1 MGTCLLC
8 RVTRHRGWAL
18 TRGPVA
24 EPESGTIKNF
34 LKDFPFTYTGPLDS
48 IEKHGFRPHVLNSTW
63 HLTGSPCKSALA
75 DPTRFCP
82 MKASGKG
89 MLGLFQSGGD
99 TPQRR
104 VCTPVRALAK
114 ETARPSLDDV
124 ERLSKGKPSKAKI
137 GSRSVPH
144 RLTAAE
150 RKVSDLRSLKI
161 RASLRNSAS

>member
-8 RVTRHRGWAL
+8 KVARHRGWAL
-18 TRGPVA
+18 TRGPLA
-24 EPESGTIKNF
+24 KAESGKTQNF
-34 LKDFPFTYTGPLDS
+34 LNNFPFTHAGPLDS
-48 IEKHGFRPHVLNSTW
+48 IEKHGFRPRILNSTW
-63 HLTGSPCKSALA
+63 HLTGSPRKSTLA
-75 DPTRFCP
+75 DPTRFCSL
-82 MKASGKG
+82 KASEKG
-89 MLGLFQSGGD
+89 MVGLFQSGGD
-99 TPQRR
+99 TNQRL

-114 ETARPSLDDV
+114 EAARPSLDDV

-161 RASLRNSAS
+161 TASLRNSAS